1 MNDNKKCPRT
11 MVLSIFQR
19 IGGDDAV
26 ESLVTLFL
34 SRVFNDPNLR
44 TFFSD
49 ISMAKQTEKQKS
61 FLTMA
66 FQGSSDDGDD
76 GELLRESHARL
87 LPLGMN
93 DTHFDL
99 VIKHLKESMYEVNVA
114 PALITEVIDVCE
126 SMREFILGRAPHK

>member
-1 MNDNKKCPRT
+1 MNDTKKCPRN

-34 SRVFNDPNLR
+34 SRVFNDPNLH

-49 ISMAKQTEKQKS
+49 ISMARQAEKQKS

-66 FQGSSDDGDD
+66 FQGSSDDD
-76 GELLRESHARL
+76 GEFMRESHARL

-93 DTHFDL
+93 DYHFDL
-99 VIKHLKESMYEVNVA
+99 VIKHLEASMYEVNVA
-114 PALITEVIDVCE
+114 PELITEVLGVCE